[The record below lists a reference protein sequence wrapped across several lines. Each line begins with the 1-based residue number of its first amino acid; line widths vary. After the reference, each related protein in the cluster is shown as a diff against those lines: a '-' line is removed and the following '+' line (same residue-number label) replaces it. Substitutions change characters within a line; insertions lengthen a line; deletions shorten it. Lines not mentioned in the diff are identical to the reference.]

1 MKYGFVYIWRDRKHK
16 RYYIGSHWGTEDD
29 GYICSSK
36 WMRKSYKRRPGDFKR
51 RIIHRVYTNR
61 LDLLEQEHYYLSMI
75 KNEMLGLKY
84 YNLTNHLNGHWSTDP
99 NKALTIKEKLKAADA
114 TRGLRAHAI
123 SMRGKNLS
131 EQTKEKISNNTKH
144 GMAKMDKSYRWD
156 EDYRKKI
163 SINGKRLQKEGKIG
177 MLGKVHSNKTKEK
190 MSVSQSGSNNPMYNK
205 PHDEEAKRKISEAS
219 KLMWAKRR
227 MEKL

>member
-1 MKYGFVYIWRDRKHK
+1 MEKYGIVYIWRDSKHK
-16 RYYIGSHWGTEDD
+16 RYYIGAHWGTDDD
-29 GYICSSK
+29 GYVCSSP
-36 WMRKSYKRRPGDFKR
+36 WMNRAYKLRPNDFKR
-51 RIIHRVYTNR
+51 RILARVYTNR
-61 LDLLEQEHYYLSMI
+61 QEMFDEEAKWQNFI
-75 KNEMLGLKY
+75 KDEELRIRY
-84 YNLTNHLNGHWSTDP
+84 YNIRRHGDKHWSSNPNTSLIVREKISKANKGKPSP
-99 NKALTIKEKLKAADA
+99 NK
-114 TRGLRAHAI
+114 
-123 SMRGKNLS
+123 GKNLS